1 VARVTALTPCL
12 QYKTRLSKQE
22 ARSWHR
28 PAMQFPMNVELH
40 FNKVRTAK
48 KKKDKAGRKLG
59 RGGNVGEG
67 LHRTADL
74 TLADTSNFVLWELS
88 EELPSVMST
97 FGMGSVLVNYYRKKT
112 DADDHIPK
120 VRRWVRQQ
128 CFVYLTSRPQYDL
141 GVPFVLDPTDD
152 SPFMRFGNVEA
163 GQTIPTLY
171 NNLVRAPL
179 FRQKAYQTDFL
190 VIRSST
196 RGEPR
201 YYIREIKNLF
211 VVGQTYPVTE
221 VPGPHSRKITN
232 TVKHRL
238 QTIACKILAKSPG
251 ERLKISRLMKYFPDQ
266 NELQM
271 RQRLKEF
278 MEYHR
283 RGPHQG
289 FWRLKPAWHVPT
301 PAEMLKMVT
310 PEQVVLMESM
320 QVGQR
325 HLQDLGYSGGAEGG
339 AEGGDESHLSVEQQL
354 APWITTKNFLLA
366 TQAKAMLRLHGE
378 GDPTGRGEAFSML
391 RVSMKDIFVKA
402 GEDYEQKLAE
412 AEARPKS
419 AHKYN
424 VAEQQQIY
432 RSEVDRIW
440 KAQYD
445 SLSRKTEPQLSDHED
460 DKMATPSNP
469 TAGPSRYD
477 SPSMYS
483 RASTMEPELLGAENQ
498 RSVLRIQRLVCRAKH
513 VLMLLAHLYFRSM
526 ASGRPRSCAMRRS
539 SLPTSVTGRSLKK
552 RRPLRTP
559 SCPRATS
566 RRMLA

>member
-1 VARVTALTPCL
+1 
-12 QYKTRLSKQE
+12 
-22 ARSWHR
+22 
-28 PAMQFPMNVELH
+28 
-40 FNKVRTAK
+40 
-48 KKKDKAGRKLG
+48 
-59 RGGNVGEG
+59 
-67 LHRTADL
+67 
-74 TLADTSNFVLWELS
+74 
-88 EELPSVMST
+88 
-97 FGMGSVLVNYYRKKT
+97 
-112 DADDHIPK
+112 
-120 VRRWVRQQ
+120 
-128 CFVYLTSRPQYDL
+128 
-141 GVPFVLDPTDD
+141 
-152 SPFMRFGNVEA
+152 MRFGNVNP

-171 NNLVRAPL
+171 NNLIRAPL
-179 FRQKAYQTDFL
+179 FRQKAYHTDFL
-190 VIRSST
+190 VVRSSS
-196 RGEPR
+196 RGETH
-201 YYIREIKNLF
+201 YFLREIKNLF
-211 VVGQTYPVTE
+211 VAGQTYPVTE

-238 QTIACKILAKSPG
+238 QIIACKILSKSPG

-289 FWRLKPAWHVPT
+289 FWRLKTTWNVPT
-301 PAEMLKMVT
+301 PAEMLKLVT

-325 HLQDLGYSGGAEGG
+325 HLQDLGYSGGVDGG
-339 AEGGDESHLSVEQQL
+339 AEGGDESHLTVEQQL

-378 GDPTGRGEAFSML
+378 GDPSGRGEAFSML

-445 SLSRKTEPQLSDHED
+445 SLARKDEPQLSDHED
-460 DKMATPSNP
+460 DRPSTQPQSSMSSN
-469 TAGPSRYD
+469 RYD
-477 SPSMYS
+477 SPAAFS
-483 RASTMEPELLGAENQ
+483 RASTMEPDLGPESQ
-498 RSVLRIQRLVCRAKH
+498 RRVLRIQRLV
-513 VLMLLAHLYFRSM
+513 
-526 ASGRPRSCAMRRS
+526 SGHNYVKRNHTNRERRS
-539 SLPTSVTGRSLKK
+539 TMNGRLRLSATPLSSLHTFANDRTSK
-552 RRPLRTP
+552 RKTLLQIHWPP
-559 SCPRATS
+559 QATLTVILVQRNGAS
-566 RRMLA
+566 QLSFHLLGINCKLV